1 MSRLI
6 KFSKGDRRTTLV
18 DDYFYASTNVLRD
31 LIVSIRPHKAFLGKM
46 FIDRWKRLQTK
57 ELQVLNV
64 PERLLVSLFVND
76 LVLRLDLLEAV
87 VRTIAANSVDKFAVE
102 GRVSVVLEDGLVMNV
117 LISAATSRLIT
128 KHYDDLGVNELDV
141 EKTLTQIDKWFWG
154 EESFESFVGGF
165 ALVTKQYLP
174 PVVFAS
180 VAGFLEYESLEER
193 VFKRANGLEHTFQA
207 DVDEINDYP
216 ALGERSRQVENS
228 DWWFAHQ
235 MQDRLRDVTRGFASK
250 NSILI
255 QIDTDVI
262 RLVDP
267 DTVGYMYLDWVR
279 YLIVYGS
286 RHKSILKPSTIEQYA
301 RLVFRHLL
309 EGVNPQLSVF
319 DFVTQHLKE
328 SELPTISDVAGSSAP
343 QLNAGMDVF
352 KRYLA
357 DVYLIETDIAYMKG
371 YKGMIEAEVIW
382 PSEISKAIQQARTI
396 PDRILSVNCSVA
408 FVLAT
413 LVRLRIGELLRL
425 EIRDFQ
431 ISELEQSLLV
441 NIRHSKSDAGER
453 TVRIPLDQARLLLQ
467 FLTYRINIDRADS
480 KASLWGNYETEDV
493 YRSATFRATLNG
505 ILKLVT
511 GEPGARFHWLS
522 HAKATSEFWQLFSGR
537 SQYLQH
543 PNPVF
548 AIAADLGHLS
558 YCTSW
563 TTYTHCVDHLIAL
576 AARNLWGSI
585 PREYLPS
592 WDFRVWLSAASIN
605 TYKSTVRRGNSR
617 GLSTGQSHARLIYRN
632 NAKETSPPFDQSLIQ
647 FPSFDE
653 LWPVSKTAADLKPVD
668 VFKIAC
674 ALTDVDGIDPARLMQ
689 QFGID
694 NKTWNQIYWVLGQYG
709 RFESVSALYPDELRY
724 LTHLVKAFSHG
735 FRRTTEAML
744 LALASGAFNQQE
756 DYFYLREIFTSRN
769 LVVPPND
776 PRFKKLIAFLK
787 SSGVEPEQCSFEV
800 GVLVNQ
806 SDSDQLINL
815 FKYTYLR
822 APRVSYCKG
831 SARKQVR
838 LHVFKPDLRSTS
850 KTFNGKSNAL
860 VSGVTAR
867 ESRPGNRAAIGI
879 CLQAALFCQVVV
891 WDIHQ
896 RGKL

>member
-18 DDYFYASTNVLRD
+18 DEYFYASTNVLRD
-31 LIVSIRPHKAFLGKM
+31 LIVSIRPHKAFVGKM

-64 PERLLVSLFVND
+64 PERLLVSLVVND

-87 VRTIAANSVDKFAVE
+87 VHTIAANSVDKFAVQ
-102 GRVSVVLEDGLVMNV
+102 GHVSVVLEDGSVMNV

-128 KHYDDLGVNELDV
+128 KYYDDLGVNELDV
-141 EKTLTQIDKWFWG
+141 EKTLAQIDKWFWG
-154 EESFESFVGGF
+154 EKSTESFVGGF

-382 PSEISKAIQQARTI
+382 PSEILKAIQQARTI
-396 PDRILSVNCSVA
+396 PDRTLSVNCSVA

-441 NIRHSKSDAGER
+441 NIRHSKSEAGER
-453 TVRIPLDQARLLLQ
+453 TVRIPLDRARLPEQ

-480 KASLWGNYETEDV
+480 KASLWGNYETENV
-493 YRSATFRATLNG
+493 YRRSTFLSALNG
-505 ILKLVT
+505 ILKQVT
-511 GEPGARFHWLS
+511 HEPAARFHWLS
-522 HAKATSEFWQLFSGR
+522 HSKATSEFWQLFSGHSR
-537 SQYLQH
+537 YLQH

-563 TTYTHCVDHLIAL
+563 STYTHCVDHLIAI

-605 TYKSTVRRGNSR
+605 TYKSTIRRGNSR
-617 GLSTGQSHARLIYRN
+617 GLSTGQSHARLIYGN

-653 LWPVSKTAADLKPVD
+653 IWPASKTAADLKPVD
-668 VFKIAC
+668 IFKIAC
-674 ALTDVDGIDPARLMQ
+674 ALTHVDGIDPARLMQ
-689 QFGID
+689 QSGID

-709 RFESVSALYPDELRY
+709 RFESVDVFEPDVLRFFSQ
-724 LTHLVKAFSHG
+724 LQKAFSHG

-744 LALASGAFNQQE
+744 LALASSAFNRQE

-776 PRFKKLIAFLK
+776 PRFKKLVTFLK
-787 SSGVEPEQCSFEV
+787 ASGVEPEQCSCEV

-831 SARKQVR
+831 SGRRQLR
-838 LHVFKPDLRSTS
+838 LHVFKPDWRSTS

-879 CLQAALFCQVVV
+879 CVQAALFCQVVV

>member
-18 DDYFYASTNVLRD
+18 DDYFYASINVLRD
-31 LIVSIRPHKAFLGKM
+31 LIVSIRPDKAFVGKM

-57 ELQVLNV
+57 ELQVLNI
-64 PERLLVSLFVND
+64 PERLLVSLVVND

-87 VRTIAANSVDKFAVE
+87 VHTIAANSVDKFAVE
-102 GRVSVVLEDGLVMNV
+102 GHVSVVLEDGSVMNV

-128 KHYDDLGVNELDV
+128 KYYDDLGVNELDV
-141 EKTLTQIDKWFWG
+141 EKTLAQIDKWFWG
-154 EESFESFVGGF
+154 EESTESFVGGF

-193 VFKRANGLEHTFQA
+193 VFKRANGLEYTFQA

-216 ALGERSRQVENS
+216 ALGERGRQIENS
-228 DWWFAHQ
+228 DWWFAKQ
-235 MQDRLRDVTRGFASK
+235 IQDRLKDVTKGFASK

-286 RHKSILKPSTIEQYA
+286 RHKSVLKPSTIEQYA
-301 RLVFRHLL
+301 RLVFRHLFESL
-309 EGVNPQLSVF
+309 SPHLSVF
-319 DFVTQHLKE
+319 DFITQHLKAP
-328 SELPTISDVAGSSAP
+328 ELQVSSSVAGSSAP
-343 QLNAGMDVF
+343 QLNAGLDVL
-352 KRYLA
+352 KAYLA
-357 DVYLIETDIAYMKG
+357 DVYSIETDIAKMRG
-371 YKGMIEAEVIW
+371 YKGTIEAELIW
-382 PSEISKAIQQARTI
+382 PSEILDAIRQARAI
-396 PDRILSVNCSVA
+396 PDRTLSVNCSVA

-425 EIRDFQ
+425 EIGDFQ

-493 YRSATFRATLNG
+493 YRRSTFLSTLNG
-505 ILKLVT
+505 ILKQVT
-511 GEPGARFHWLS
+511 HEPAARFHWLS
-522 HAKATSEFWQLFSGR
+522 HSKATSEFLQLFSGHSR
-537 SQYLQH
+537 YLRH
-543 PNPVF
+543 SNPVF

-563 TTYTHCVDHLIAL
+563 STYTHCVDHLIAI

-605 TYKSTVRRGNSR
+605 TYKSTIRRGNSR
-617 GLSTGQSHARLIYRN
+617 GLSTGQSHARLIYGN

-647 FPSFDE
+647 FPNFDE
-653 LWPVSKTAADLKPVD
+653 IWPASKTAADLKPVD

-674 ALTDVDGIDPARLMQ
+674 ALTHVDGIAPARLMQ

-709 RFESVSALYPDELRY
+709 RVESVSALYPDELRY

-735 FRRTTEAML
+735 FRRATEAML

-787 SSGVEPEQCSFEV
+787 ASGVEPDRCSFEI
-800 GVLVNQ
+800 GVLANQ

-822 APRVSYCKG
+822 APRISYCKG

-850 KTFNGKSNAL
+850 KTFNSENKAL
-860 VSGVTAR
+860 VRGSTAR
-867 ESRPGNRAAIGI
+867 EARPGNRAAIGI
-879 CLQAALFCQVVV
+879 CVQAALFCQVVV

>member
-31 LIVSIRPHKAFLGKM
+31 LIVSIRPHKAFVGKM

-64 PERLLVSLFVND
+64 PERLLVSLVVND

-102 GRVSVVLEDGLVMNV
+102 GHVSVVLEDGSVMNV

-128 KHYDDLGVNELDV
+128 KYYDDLGVNELDV
-141 EKTLTQIDKWFWG
+141 EKTLAQIDKWFWG
-154 EESFESFVGGF
+154 EEGFESFVGGF

-228 DWWFAHQ
+228 DWWFAKQ
-235 MQDRLRDVTRGFASK
+235 IQDRLKDVTKGFASK

-301 RLVFRHLL
+301 RLVFRHLFESL
-309 EGVNPQLSVF
+309 SPHLSVF
-319 DFVTQHLKE
+319 DFITQHLKVPVLQV
-328 SELPTISDVAGSSAP
+328 SSSVAGSSAP

-352 KRYLA
+352 KAYLS
-357 DVYLIETDIAYMKG
+357 DVYSIETDIAHMQS
-371 YKGMIEAEVIW
+371 YKGMIEAELIW
-382 PSEISKAIQQARTI
+382 PSEILDAIRQARAI
-396 PDRILSVNCSVA
+396 PDRTLSVNCSVA
-408 FVLAT
+408 FILAT

-425 EIRDFQ
+425 EIGDFQ

-441 NIRHSKSDAGER
+441 NIRHSKSEAGER

-493 YRSATFRATLNG
+493 YRRSTFLSTLNG
-505 ILKLVT
+505 ILKQVT
-511 GEPGARFHWLS
+511 HEPAARFHWLS
-522 HAKATSEFWQLFSGR
+522 HSKATSEFWQLFSGHSR
-537 SQYLQH
+537 YLQH

-563 TTYTHCVDHLIAL
+563 STYTHCVDHLIAI

-617 GLSTGQSHARLIYRN
+617 GLSTGQSHARLIYGN

-653 LWPVSKTAADLKPVD
+653 IWPASKTAADLKPVD

-674 ALTDVDGIDPARLMQ
+674 ALTHVDGIAPARLMQ

-709 RFESVSALYPDELRY
+709 RVESVSALYPDELRY

-735 FRRTTEAML
+735 FRRATEAML

-787 SSGVEPEQCSFEV
+787 ASGVEPEQCSFEV
-800 GVLVNQ
+800 GVLVSG

-822 APRVSYCKG
+822 MPRVSHCKG
-831 SARKQVR
+831 SGRRQIR
-838 LHVFKPDLRSTS
+838 LHIFKPDLHSTS
-850 KTFNGKSNAL
+850 TSFKSENEL
-860 VSGVTAR
+860 PVQGVAAKR
-867 ESRPGNRAAIGI
+867 SRPGNRAAIGVCI
-879 CLQAALFCQVVV
+879 QAVLFCQVVV
-891 WDIHQ
+891 WDLRQ
-896 RGKL
+896 RGRL

>member
-6 KFSKGDRRTTLV
+6 KFSRGDRRTTLV
-18 DDYFYASTNVLRD
+18 DDYFYASTNILRD
-31 LIVSIRPHKAFLGKM
+31 LIVSIRPDKAFVGKL
-46 FIDRWKRLQTK
+46 FIDKWKRLQTK
-57 ELQVLNV
+57 ELQALNI
-64 PERLLVSLFVND
+64 PERLLVSLIVND

-87 VRTIAANSVDKFAVE
+87 VRTIAANSVEKFAVE
-102 GRVSVVLEDGLVMNV
+102 GRVSVVLEDGSVMNV
-117 LISAATSRLIT
+117 LMSAATSRLIT
-128 KHYDDLGVNELDV
+128 KHPGDLGVVELDV
-141 EKTLTQIDKWFWG
+141 ETTLAQIDKWFWG
-154 EESFESFVGGF
+154 EEGFESFVGGF

-174 PVVFAS
+174 PVLFAS
-180 VAGFLEYESLEER
+180 IAGFLEYESLEER
-193 VFKRANGLEHTFQA
+193 VFKRANGLEYTFQA
-207 DVDEINDYP
+207 DADEINDYP
-216 ALGERSRQVENS
+216 ALGERSRQIENS

-235 MQDRLRDVTRGFASK
+235 ILDRLRDITKGTASK

-309 EGVNPQLSVF
+309 EGMNPHLSVF

-328 SELPTISDVAGSSAP
+328 SELPIISGVAGSSAP
-343 QLNAGMDVF
+343 QLNAGLDVF
-352 KRYLA
+352 KRYLT
-357 DVYLIETDIAYMKG
+357 DVYLIETDIVHMQS

-396 PDRILSVNCSVA
+396 PDRTLSVNCSVA

-425 EIRDFQ
+425 QIGDFQ
-431 ISELEQSLLV
+431 ISGLEQSLLV

-453 TVRIPLDQARLLLQ
+453 TVRIPLDQARVLEQ

-493 YRSATFRATLNG
+493 YRRSTFLSTLNG
-505 ILKLVT
+505 ILKQVT
-511 GEPGARFHWLS
+511 HEPAARFHWLS
-522 HAKATSEFWQLFSGR
+522 HSKATSDLWQLFSGHSR
-537 SQYLQH
+537 YLRH
-543 PNPVF
+543 SNPVF
-548 AIAADLGHLS
+548 AIVADLGHLS

-563 TTYTHCVDHLIAL
+563 STYTHCVDHLIAL

-585 PREYLPS
+585 PRDYLPS

-605 TYKSTVRRGNSR
+605 TYKSAVRRGNSR
-617 GLSTGQSHARLIYRN
+617 DLSTGQSHSRLIYRN
-632 NAKETSPPFDQSLIQ
+632 HAKETSPPFDQSLIQ
-647 FPSFDE
+647 FPNFDE
-653 LWPVSKTAADLKPVD
+653 IWPVSKTTADLKPVD
-668 VFKIAC
+668 IFKIAC
-674 ALTDVDGIDPARLMQ
+674 ALTHVDGIDPARLMQ
-689 QFGID
+689 QSGID

-709 RFESVSALYPDELRY
+709 RFESVDVFEPDVLRFFSQ
-724 LTHLVKAFSHG
+724 LQKAFSHG

-787 SSGVEPEQCSFEV
+787 ASGVEPDRCSFEI
-800 GVLVNQ
+800 GVLANQ

-822 APRVSYCKG
+822 APRISYCKG

-850 KTFNGKSNAL
+850 KTFNSENKAL
-860 VSGVTAR
+860 VRGSTAR
-867 ESRPGNRAAIGI
+867 EARPGNRAAIGI
-879 CLQAALFCQVVV
+879 CVQAALFCQVVV
-891 WDIHQ
+891 WDIQQ

>member
-6 KFSKGDRRTTLV
+6 KFSRGDRRTTLV

-31 LIVSIRPHKAFLGKM
+31 LIVSIRPHKAFVGKL

-57 ELQVLNV
+57 ELQALKIV
-64 PERLLVSLFVND
+64 ERLLVSLVVND

-87 VRTIAANSVDKFAVE
+87 VRTIAANYVEKFAVE
-102 GRVSVVLEDGLVMNV
+102 GRVSVVLEDGSVMNV

-128 KHYDDLGVNELDV
+128 NHPGDLGVVELDV
-141 EKTLTQIDKWFWG
+141 EKTLAQIDKWFWG
-154 EESFESFVGGF
+154 EEGFESFVGGF

-193 VFKRANGLEHTFQA
+193 VFKRIKGSDNTFQA
-207 DVDEINDYP
+207 DADEVNDYP

-301 RLVFRHLL
+301 RLVFRHLFESL
-309 EGVNPQLSVF
+309 SPHLSVF
-319 DFVTQHLKE
+319 DFITQHLKAP
-328 SELPTISDVAGSSAP
+328 ELQVSSSVAGSSAP
-343 QLNAGMDVF
+343 QLNAGLDVF
-352 KRYLA
+352 KAYLS
-357 DVYLIETDIAYMKG
+357 DVYSIETDIAKVRG
-371 YKGMIEAEVIW
+371 YKGTIEAEVIW
-382 PSEISKAIQQARTI
+382 PSEILKAIQQARTI
-396 PDRILSVNCSVA
+396 PDRTLSVNCSVA

-425 EIRDFQ
+425 EIGDFQ

-453 TVRIPLDQARLLLQ
+453 TVRIPLDQARLLEQ

-493 YRSATFRATLNG
+493 YRRSTFLSTLNG
-505 ILKLVT
+505 ILKQVT
-511 GEPGARFHWLS
+511 HEPAARFHWLS
-522 HAKATSEFWQLFSGR
+522 HSKATSEFWQLFSGHSR
-537 SQYLQH
+537 YLLH
-543 PNPVF
+543 SNPVF

-563 TTYTHCVDHLIAL
+563 STYTHCVDHLIAF

-605 TYKSTVRRGNSR
+605 TYKSAIRRGNSR
-617 GLSTGQSHARLIYRN
+617 GLSTGQSHARLIYGN
-632 NAKETSPPFDQSLIQ
+632 NTKETSPPFEQSLIQ

-668 VFKIAC
+668 IFKIAC
-674 ALTDVDGIDPARLMQ
+674 ALTHVDGIDRARLMQ

-694 NKTWNQIYWVLGQYG
+694 NKIWNQIYWVLGQYG
-709 RFESVSALYPDELRY
+709 RVESVSALYPDELRY

-744 LALASGAFNQQE
+744 LALTSGAFDQQE

-787 SSGVEPEQCSFEV
+787 ASGVEPEQCSFEI
-800 GVLVNQ
+800 GVLANQ

-831 SARKQVR
+831 SGRKLVR
-838 LHVFKPDLRSTS
+838 LHVVKPDLRSTS
-850 KTFNGKSNAL
+850 TKFNGKSNAL
-860 VSGVTAR
+860 VSGVTVK
-867 ESRPGNRAAIGI
+867 ESRSGNRAAIGI
-879 CLQAALFCQVVV
+879 CVQAALFCQVVV

>member
-31 LIVSIRPHKAFLGKM
+31 LIVSIRPHKAFVGKM

-57 ELQVLNV
+57 ELQVRNV
-64 PERLLVSLFVND
+64 PERLLVSLVVND

-102 GRVSVVLEDGLVMNV
+102 GRVSVVLEDGSVMNV

-128 KHYDDLGVNELDV
+128 KYYDDLGVNELDV
-141 EKTLTQIDKWFWG
+141 EKTLAQIDKWFWG
-154 EESFESFVGGF
+154 EKSTESFVGGF

-174 PVVFAS
+174 PMIFTS
-180 VAGFLEYESLEER
+180 VAGFLEYTSLEER
-193 VFKRANGLEHTFQA
+193 VFNRANGLKDRSKAYF
-207 DVDEINDYP
+207 DEVNES
-216 ALGERSRQVENS
+216 LVSGVQNRQMEDS
-228 DWWFAHQ
+228 DWWFAKQ
-235 MQDRLRDVTRGFASK
+235 IQDRLKDIKEGAASK

-279 YLIVYGS
+279 YLVVYGS
-286 RHKSILKPSTIEQYA
+286 RHKSVLKPSTIEQYA
-301 RLVFRHLL
+301 RLVFRHLF
-309 EGVNPQLSVF
+309 ESISPHLSVF
-319 DFVTQHLKE
+319 DFITQHLKAP
-328 SELPTISDVAGSSAP
+328 ELQVSSSVAGSSAP
-343 QLNAGMDVF
+343 QLNAGLDVL
-352 KRYLA
+352 KAYLA
-357 DVYLIETDIAYMKG
+357 DVYSIETDIAKMRG
-371 YKGMIEAEVIW
+371 YKGIIEAELIW
-382 PSEISKAIQQARTI
+382 PSEILDAIRQARAI
-396 PDRILSVNCSVA
+396 PDRTLSVNCSVA
-408 FVLAT
+408 FILAT

-425 EIRDFQ
+425 AIGDFQ
-431 ISELEQSLLV
+431 ISGLEQSLLV
-441 NIRHSKSDAGER
+441 NIRHSKSEAGER
-453 TVRIPLDQARLLLQ
+453 TVRIPLDQARVLEQ

-493 YRSATFRATLNG
+493 YRRSTFLSTLNG
-505 ILKLVT
+505 ILKQVT
-511 GEPGARFHWLS
+511 HEPAARFHWLS

-548 AIAADLGHLS
+548 AIAANLGHLS

-563 TTYTHCVDHLIAL
+563 STYTHCVDHLIAL

-592 WDFRVWLSAASIN
+592 WDFRVWLSTAGIN
-605 TYKSTVRRGNSR
+605 TYKSAVRRGNSR
-617 GLSTGQSHARLIYRN
+617 GLSTGQSHARLIYGN
-632 NAKETSPPFDQSLIQ
+632 NAKETSPPFDHSLIQ

-653 LWPVSKTAADLKPVD
+653 IWPVSKTAADLKAVD
-668 VFKIAC
+668 IFKIAC
-674 ALTDVDGIDPARLMQ
+674 ALTHVDGIDPARLMQ

-709 RFESVSALYPDELRY
+709 RVQSVSALYPDELRY

-735 FRRTTEAML
+735 FRRETGVML
-744 LALASGAFNQQE
+744 LALTAAAFNQQE
-756 DYFYLREIFTSRN
+756 DYFYLREISASRS
-769 LVVPPND
+769 LVIPLND
-776 PRFKKLIAFLK
+776 PRFKKLITFLK
-787 SSGVEPEQCSFEV
+787 TSGVEPEQCSFEV

-831 SARKQVR
+831 NGRKLVR
-838 LHVFKPDLRSTS
+838 LHVFKPDWRSTS
-850 KTFNGKSNAL
+850 KAFNGKSNAL
-860 VSGVTAR
+860 VSGVPAR

-879 CLQAALFCQVVV
+879 CVQAALFCQVVV